1 MNISLTPE
9 LEKYVHDKVK
19 SGKYASA
26 SEVIR
31 EMIRKESDNQEKFLR
46 LKADLDLGMDDIRNG
61 RVVDGETAMAK
72 LDAELRKG
80 MNDAT

>member
-9 LEKYVHDKVK
+9 LEKYVHDKVA

-31 EMIRKESDNQEKFLR
+31 EMIRRESDQREKFLQ
-46 LKADLDLGMDDIRNG
+46 LKADLELGADDIRNG
-61 RVVDGETAMAK
+61 RVVDGEAFMAE
-72 LDAELRKG
+72 LDAELRQGLKDG
-80 MNDAT
+80 I